1 MAMELLCLLLK
12 KGRQVAVKWQPHS
25 NSNNVHNGSS
35 EGQPKT
41 EEDEA
46 GCTQRRGR
54 WSWWCVTEVRWC
66 WTFASLEGEGTQQR
80 TARRWRSGDALLLD
94 EEDSSTTTTATTSAQ
109 QQWKTATAKVGRSR
123 GRRKAAAIKMAKTR
137 QNSKET
143 AARAKKRGRR
153 SYYSHLVLVLLRWRR
168 LVYRSK
174 GSTAATVT
182 GWRRRSR
189 NGEPNEEKD
198 RWWCCCVFCR
208 SRWRM
213 RRDVMM
219 MKWLVS
225 TEAEKKMR
233 GVGGAEWSFQEKW
246 KMSWLKGDD
255 GDTWE
260 RQETA

>member
-1 MAMELLCLLLK
+1 M
-12 KGRQVAVKWQPHS
+12 S
-25 NSNNVHNGSS
+25 SNN
-35 EGQPKT
+35 
-41 EEDEA
+41 
-46 GCTQRRGR
+46 RRGR
-54 WSWWCVTEVRWC
+54 WRSAVCDR
-66 WTFASLEGEGTQQR
+66 AIIIKL
-80 TARRWRSGDALLLD
+80 RRQVWFSPRKMHINGKSRSKQGKK
-94 EEDSSTTTTATTSAQ
+94 E
-109 QQWKTATAKVGRSR
+109 
-123 GRRKAAAIKMAKTR
+123 AAALKMAKTR